1 MRQLTREQQAV
12 SLFQNS
18 YQQVRNVL
26 DTKKNL
32 CEFFDAMEGAIS
44 SFMLSEL
51 NFRQSDRCLALN
63 VYPDYAKHSAAEGKA
78 CNESGIST
86 LKLSLAP
93 LKEAI
98 NDKDVTLSI
107 KPDKEFITL
116 LKSTAVKFKQQI
128 AYMEIKGSD
137 AKELSAVVDE
147 LVEYF
152 SKVTSEK
159 EIFGFFEAKTKE
171 LIRVRSSKTRGADT
185 NIAFWKLIATGV
197 LFGIGF
203 WMIWKCTYSRWG
215 CTAREKVIYA
225 SIIAAAAITLGAC
238 E

>member
-18 YQQVRNVL
+18 YQQVRNVF
-26 DTKKNL
+26 DTKENL

-51 NFRQSDRCLALN
+51 NYRQSDRCVALN
-63 VYPDYAKHSAAEGKA
+63 VYPDYAKHTVAEGKTY
-78 CNESGIST
+78 NESGINT

-93 LKEAI
+93 LKEAV

-107 KPDKEFITL
+107 KPDKEFVTQ
-116 LKSTAVKFKQQI
+116 LKSTAVKLKQQI

-171 LIRVRSSKTRGADT
+171 LIKVRSSKTRGADT
-185 NIAFWKLIATGV
+185 NIAFWKLIAAGAIIGV
-197 LFGIGF
+197 GF
-203 WMIWKCTYSRWG
+203 LLIWKCTYSRWG
-215 CTAREKVIYA
+215 CSARERAIYN
-225 SIIAAAAITLGAC
+225 
-238 E
+238 